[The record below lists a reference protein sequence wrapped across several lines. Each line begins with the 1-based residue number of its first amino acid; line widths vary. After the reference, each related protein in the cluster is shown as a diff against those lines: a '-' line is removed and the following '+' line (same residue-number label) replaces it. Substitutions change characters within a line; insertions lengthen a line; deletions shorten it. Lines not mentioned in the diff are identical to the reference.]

1 MFFFDHIET
10 LGIKLSWLAW
20 VFLGIWGVTNQQ
32 LALYAAIVASLTTI
46 GLNAYKFYKEIKKK
60 KNDVS

>member
-1 MFFFDHIET
+1 MFFLDQIET
-10 LGIKLSWLAW
+10 LAIKLSGLAW
-20 VFLGIWGVTNQQ
+20 VMLGVWGITNQQ